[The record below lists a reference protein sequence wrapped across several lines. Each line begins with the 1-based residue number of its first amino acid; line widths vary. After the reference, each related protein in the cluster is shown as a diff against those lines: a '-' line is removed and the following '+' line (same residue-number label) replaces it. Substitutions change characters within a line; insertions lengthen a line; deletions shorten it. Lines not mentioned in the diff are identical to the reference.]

1 MLPTWPCRKSPTS
14 RAWPYCS
21 LQRLPAHTN
30 RTAAEARLGQ
40 RAHAGGRSGGRAALE
55 STRVSPALDLL
66 EPAVQLQLLV
76 LRNLLEPIVR
86 ARRRE
91 VRGRLEVFLQSHLL
105 APLGPRPAAKGTIV
119 VKFVRIIGKALRVGQ
134 GHMQK
139 TVAPGSS

>member
-1 MLPTWPCRKSPTS
+1 MYVAPACV
-14 RAWPYCS
+14 RACVS
-21 LQRLPAHTN
+21 SCGVR
-30 RTAAEARLGQ
+30 AR
-40 RAHAGGRSGGRAALE
+40 RVGGREGVLALE

-91 VRGRLEVFLQSHLL
+91 VRGRLEVFLQSHFL
-105 APLGPRPAAKGTIV
+105 APLGPRQVRPPDTIV
-119 VKFVRIIGKALRVGQ
+119 VKYLLENLEKPFVWDR